1 MGSRSWGQLQ
11 LCSCPL
17 SLAVSPHLWKL
28 LDEPEEDDLL
38 QRHHLPKEGH
48 SHQML
53 SDTKQTS
60 FICHFSVQNQS
71 WHKMHLNN
79 WMHVARANTDTH
91 TRLSVCLP
99 ACMYVSLSVCLYV
112 CTYVCMHAGRQAG
125 RYSMYVCVYV
135 CMCVYVYVICMCMC
149 MCMYMYVYV
158 CVCMCMYMYACRH
171 VYACMH
177 VCMSAS
183 CMYVCV
189 IKRHR
194 GQTRASCKQQQRYS
208 NRHFRIR
215 GLAWTAI

>member
-91 TRLSVCLP
+91 THVCLSVCLP

-112 CTYVCMHAGRQAG
+112 CTYVCMHACRQAG
-125 RYSMYVCVYV
+125 RYVCMYVCMCVCVYV
-135 CMCVYVYVICMCMC
+135 CICIRHMYVYVYVYVHVCIRMC
-149 MCMYMYVYV
+149 MYVYV
-158 CVCMCMYMYACRH
+158 YVCM
-171 VYACMH
+171 
-177 VCMSAS
+177 
-183 CMYVCV
+183 
-189 IKRHR
+189 
-194 GQTRASCKQQQRYS
+194 
-208 NRHFRIR
+208 
-215 GLAWTAI
+215 